1 MNNWEWLTSQYT
13 SYVCLVVFIFGF
25 LFAMR
30 SEANLIRFLGFLVCF
45 LSIVAIV
52 LSRLAI
58 AGYIDP
64 STWII

>member
-1 MNNWEWLTSQYT
+1 MSDWSWLTSQYT
-13 SYVCLVVFIFGF
+13 SYVCLVIFIFGF

-30 SEANLIRFLGFLVCF
+30 SEANIIRFLGFLICF
-45 LSIVAIV
+45 LSIAAIV